1 MKLLLCEDEKPLS
14 NALTAILKRNN
25 YSVDAVYNGEDTL
38 DYILSDEAA
47 YDAVI
52 LDIMTPK
59 KDGLTVLK
67 EIREKGKSVPVLIL
81 TAKTEIDDKVK
92 GLDLGADDYLTKP
105 FASEELLARI
115 RSITRR
121 SGEIKENTLRFRDL
135 SLDRDRF
142 ELSTPKGPLPLTSK
156 EFQIMEAFML
166 NPSTVFSPEKLM
178 DRIWGFDSE
187 TEINVVWTYISYLRK
202 KLKKLESKVN
212 IKLVRNVGYMLEDEN
227 A

>member
-25 YSVDAVYNGEDTL
+25 YSVDAVYNGEDAL

-52 LDIMTPK
+52 LDIMMPK
-59 KDGLTVLK
+59 KDGLAVLK

-92 GLDLGADDYLTKP
+92 GLDLGADDYITKP
-105 FASEELLARI
+105 FA
-115 RSITRR
+115 RR
-121 SGEIKENTLRFRDL
+121 SGEVKENTLRFRDL

-142 ELSTPKGPLPLTSK
+142 ELSSPKGSLSLTSK

-202 KLKKLESKVN
+202 KLKKLDSKVN
-212 IKLVRNVGYMLEDEN
+212 IKVVRNVGYMLEDEN

>member
-25 YSVDAVYNGEDTL
+25 YSVDAVYNGEDAL

-52 LDIMTPK
+52 LDIMMPK

-67 EIREKGKSVPVLIL
+67 EIRAKGKSVPVLIL

-121 SGEIKENTLRFRDL
+121 SGEVKENTLRFRDL

-142 ELSTPKGPLPLTSK
+142 ELSAPKGSLPLTSK

-166 NPSTVFSPEKLM
+166 NPSTVLSPEKLM

-202 KLKKLESKVN
+202 KLKKLDSKVN
-212 IKLVRNVGYMLEDEN
+212 IKVVRNVGYMLEDEN

>member
-25 YSVDAVYNGEDTL
+25 YSVDAVYNGEDAL

-52 LDIMTPK
+52 LDIMMPK
-59 KDGLTVLK
+59 KDGLAVLK

-121 SGEIKENTLRFRDL
+121 SGEVKDNTLRFRDL

-142 ELSTPKGPLPLTSK
+142 ELSTPKGSLPLTSK
-156 EFQIMEAFML
+156 EFQIMEGFML

-202 KLKKLESKVN
+202 KLKKLDSKVN
-212 IKLVRNVGYMLEDEN
+212 IKVVRNVGYMLEDEN

>member
-25 YSVDAVYNGEDTL
+25 YSVDAVYNGEDAL

-52 LDIMTPK
+52 LDIMMPK
-59 KDGLTVLK
+59 KDGLAVLK

-105 FASEELLARI
+105 FAS
-115 RSITRR
+115 R
-121 SGEIKENTLRFRDL
+121 SGEVKENTLRFRDL

-142 ELSTPKGPLPLTSK
+142 ELSSPKGSLSLTSK

-202 KLKKLESKVN
+202 KLKKLDSKVN
-212 IKLVRNVGYMLEDEN
+212 IKVVRNVGYMLEDEN

>member
-25 YSVDAVYNGEDTL
+25 YSVDAVYNGEDAL

-52 LDIMTPK
+52 LDIMMPK

-67 EIREKGKSVPVLIL
+67 EIRAKGKSVPVLIL

-121 SGEIKENTLRFRDL
+121 SGEVKENTLRFRDL

-142 ELSTPKGPLPLTSK
+142 ELSAPKGSLPLTSK

-166 NPSTVFSPEKLM
+166 NPSTVLSPEKLM

-187 TEINVVWTYISYLRK
+187 TEINAVWTYISYLRK
-202 KLKKLESKVN
+202 KLKKLDSKVN
-212 IKLVRNVGYMLEDEN
+212 IKVVRNVGYMLEDEN